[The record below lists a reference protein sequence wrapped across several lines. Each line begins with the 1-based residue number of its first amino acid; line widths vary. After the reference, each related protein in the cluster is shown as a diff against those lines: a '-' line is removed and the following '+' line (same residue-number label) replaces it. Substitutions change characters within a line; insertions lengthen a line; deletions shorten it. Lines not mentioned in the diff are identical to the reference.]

1 MVPITSLGSCHVFFM
16 TDVEAARSLSDVRFF
31 AGGAV
36 VSVNSLLFFP
46 VRSRF
51 IFSAEDVLELL
62 TRSDKCVA
70 AGLLKSALKF
80 VRYTTGNERN
90 FGVWAERDTV

>member
-1 MVPITSLGSCHVFFM
+1 MVPIPSLSSRHMFFVSN
-16 TDVEAARSLSDVRFF
+16 VEASRCFSDVRFV

-36 VSVNSLLFFP
+36 IFVDSLLFLP

-62 TRSDKCVA
+62 AGRNECVA
-70 AGLLKSALKF
+70 AGFL
-80 VRYTTGNERN
+80 
-90 FGVWAERDTV
+90 